1 MFTLELQEPL
11 KYGTTEY
18 KKIEF
23 DFEKLR
29 GQDFID
35 AEIEVRKTRPGVLFV
50 EADAQFL
57 TELAA
62 KAAGISSVILTD
74 LPAKD
79 FCKIKSVAR
88 NFMNVSL
95 GVLPETSKQY

>member
-1 MFTLELQEPL
+1 MFILELQEPL
-11 KYGTTEY
+11 KYGTNEY
-18 KKIEF
+18 KKLEF

-35 AEIEVRKTRPGVLFV
+35 AESEVRKTRPGILFV

-57 TELAA
+57 MELAA
-62 KAAGISSVILTD
+62 KAAGVSSVILAD
-74 LPAKD
+74 LSAKD

-95 GVLPETSKQY
+95 GVLPEKSKQY